1 MVEPVERSDERVG
14 PGPVIGKAQLGLMAG
29 THSHASDVEQAVAE
43 PLGLGEVAVEVE
55 VEMLLQPNRS
65 WASITTVTHA
75 WLMAIGADGRFTRPV
90 SLASQIRRSARP
102 PPRSSASR

>member
-1 MVEPVERSDERVG
+1 MEPVERSDERVG
-14 PGPVIGKAQLGLMAG
+14 PGPVIGEAQLGLMAG

-43 PLGLGEVAVEVE
+43 PPGLCDGEVAVEVE

-75 WLMAIGADGRFTRPV
+75 W
-90 SLASQIRRSARP
+90 
-102 PPRSSASR
+102 